1 MQTRT
6 LTSSNIKRCPK
17 TSLLPAHYR
26 DDGTCR
32 CDERAEAQADVV
44 RLRDALA
51 AARLRYRNA

>member
-1 MQTRT
+1 MEIHIITRRDVE
-6 LTSSNIKRCPK
+6 RCPK
-17 TSLLPAHYR
+17 RSLSASHYR